1 MFFDLQSFIALS
13 QKTNLTSQEKLLLFK
28 FQIHFKKNID
38 LLQKLYDYSL
48 VAYCANVYLNQSLKK
63 EGLQKHKAIIK
74 ALTNP
79 FYKKEK
85 IPVGGLNNAFLA
97 LKFVKNYEILEHI
110 NETHPQSKMGFR
122 ANFIYDK
129 KRKNNILAFAGSD
142 LNPLCFD
149 FKDFYSD
156 FLILL
161 NKTPKG
167 QIQSMQYFYNQLKQK
182 YTIDKNLIIIGHS
195 LGGYLAQT
203 FARTFPSVV
212 KEVYAF
218 QAPGLRQN
226 FQKYSYINF
235 HINTTYNLNFKTYK
249 WWNFNFVQKLYEK
262 DSEEI
267 LLRIG
272 SIKHHPSVCIY
283 KLDEFLKFLTHKG

>member
-13 QKTNLTSQEKLLLFK
+13 QKTNLTSQEKLLLLK
-28 FQIHFKKNID
+28 LHTHFEKNID

-122 ANFIYDK
+122 ASFIYDK
-129 KRKNNILAFAGSD
+129 KRKIYILAFAGSD

-195 LGGYLAQT
+195 LGGYLAQAFT
-203 FARTFPSVV
+203 RTFPSTI

-218 QAPGLRQN
+218 QAPGLNQN
-226 FQKYSYINF
+226 FQNHSYINF
-235 HINTTYNLNFKTYK
+235 HINTTHNLNFKTYK
-249 WWNFNFVQKLYEK
+249 WWNFNFVQKLYKK
-262 DSEEI
+262 DSKEI
-267 LLRIG
+267 LLHIG

-283 KLDEFLKFLTHKG
+283 KLHELFKILNP

>member
-13 QKTNLTSQEKLLLFK
+13 QKTNLNSQEKLLLFTL
-28 FQIHFKKNID
+28 QNHFEKNID

-48 VAYCANVYLNQSLKK
+48 VACCANVFLNQNLQK
-63 EGLQKHKAIIK
+63 EGFQKRKAILK

-79 FYKKEK
+79 FYKYEK

-110 NETHPQSKMGFR
+110 NEKHPQSKMGFR
-122 ANFIYDK
+122 ASFIYDK
-129 KRKNNILAFAGSD
+129 KRKNYILAFAGSD

-149 FKDFYSD
+149 VKDFYSD

-161 NKTPKG
+161 NKKPKG
-167 QIQSMQYFYNQLKQK
+167 QIQSMHHFYNNLKQK
-182 YTIDKNLIIIGHS
+182 YTIDENLIIIGHS
-195 LGGYLAQT
+195 LGGYLAQI
-203 FARTFPSVV
+203 FARTFP
-212 KEVYAF
+212 KAIQEVYAF
-218 QAPGLRQN
+218 QTPGLKQN
-226 FQKYSYINF
+226 FQTHSYINF
-235 HINTTYNLNFKTYK
+235 HINTTHNLNFNTYK

-267 LLRIG
+267 LLHIG
-272 SIKHHPSVCIY
+272 SIKHDPSVCIY
-283 KLDEFLKFLTHKG
+283 KLDEFFKILNP

>member
-85 IPVGGLNNAFLA
+85 IPVGGLNNVFLA

-129 KRKNNILAFAGSD
+129 KRKNYILAFAGSD

-283 KLDEFLKFLTHKG
+283 KLDEFFKILNP